1 MHPIASFVQFF
12 SIYVP
17 IFADFYTDISNISH
31 MPIMGKIYIG
41 IDLGSTTVKAVAL
54 NGNALTSAIRPTGAN
69 PRKTGETVIAEVLE
83 KIMGNVQKIVATGYG
98 RISFSADEVISE
110 ITAHAKGSYS
120 LFPNA
125 RTIIDIG
132 GQDSK
137 ITRINDQGNILDFAM
152 NDKCAAGT
160 GRFIENTAKALE
172 VSLPEF
178 SNRSLLSNTPAR
190 INSMCTVFAE
200 SEVISLL
207 AQGASLEDV
216 SAGLH
221 TSVASRI
228 RAMAERLGVE
238 NEVIFTGGAAKS
250 AAMKIVLENTLGK
263 RLIVPEEPQIVGALG
278 AAIVA
283 KITSEE
289 NS

>member
-1 MHPIASFVQFF
+1 MKK
-12 SIYVP
+12 
-17 IFADFYTDISNISH
+17 IF
-31 MPIMGKIYIG
+31 IG

-54 NGNALTSAIRPTGAN
+54 NEKIVASAIKPTGAN
-69 PRKTGETVIAEVLE
+69 PRKTGEKVLDE
-83 KIMGNVQKIVATGYG
+83 ILANIKGDVQRIVATGYG
-98 RISFSADEVISE
+98 RVSFNANDIVSE
-110 ITAHAKGSYS
+110 ITAHARGSHY
-120 LFPNA
+120 LFPQA

-137 ITRINDQGNILDFAM
+137 ITRINEKGKVLDFAM

-172 VSLPEF
+172 ISLEEF
-178 SNRSLLSNTPAR
+178 SNKSLKSKNPAN

-207 AQGASLEDV
+207 AQGITLEDI
-216 SAGLH
+216 SAGIHL
-221 TSVASRI
+221 SVAKRI
-228 RAMAERLGVE
+228 KAMAERIGIE
-238 NEVIFTGGAAKS
+238 KEVIFTGGVAKS
-250 AAMKIVLENTLGK
+250 LAMKKTLENSLGIK
-263 RLIVPEEPQIVGALG
+263 LIVPEEPQIIGALG

-283 KITSEE
+283 EIMTKE

>member
-1 MHPIASFVQFF
+1 MGN
-12 SIYVP
+12 
-17 IFADFYTDISNISH
+17 IF
-31 MPIMGKIYIG
+31 IG

-54 NGNALTSAIRPTGAN
+54 NGNILASAIRPTGAN
-69 PRKTGETVIAEVLE
+69 PRKTGEAVIENVIE
-83 KIMGNVQKIVATGYG
+83 KSGGKVQKIVATGYG
-98 RISFSADEVISE
+98 RVSFSADEVVSE

-137 ITRINDQGNILDFAM
+137 ITRINGQGNVLDFAM

-160 GRFIENTAKALE
+160 GRFIENTAKTLE
-172 VSLPEF
+172 ISLDDF
-178 SNRSLLSNTPAR
+178 SKKSLLSNSPAK

-207 AQGASLEDV
+207 ALGTSLEDV
-216 SAGLH
+216 SAGVFA
-221 TSVASRI
+221 SVASRI
-228 RAMAERLGVE
+228 RGMAERIGIE
-238 NEVIFTGGAAKS
+238 GEVIFTGGSAKS
-250 AAMKIVLENTLGK
+250 IAMKKALESSLGT
-263 RLIVPEEPQIVGALG
+263 RLTVPKEPQIVGALG

-283 KITSEE
+283 KIRSEE
-289 NS
+289 NL